1 VVKIKPIFFGS
12 GLSGLD
18 TFPAYPDWE
27 VIMIRKICRAA
38 VIGSGVMGGGI
49 AALLASAGIKTL
61 LLDIVPF
68 DLKDEGKDDP
78 VARNRIVKAG
88 LDTVLISSP
97 SLLMQKKDIDRITIG
112 NLEDDFDKI
121 AECDWIVEVVV
132 ENLKIKQD
140 LFKRIETVREAGTIV
155 SSNTSGIPLQAMS
168 NGLSQDFKQHF
179 LGTHFFNPVRYMHL
193 LEIIAG
199 EETLPEILEF
209 IADFG
214 ERILG
219 KGIVWAKDTPN
230 FVGNRIGVQG
240 IVNAMQMMLEDGLTI
255 PEVDALFGTAM
266 GRPKTAMFK
275 TCDIVGL
282 DTLGYVSRN
291 TYELAVDDE
300 QRDNFVLPEFV
311 KRMIQKNLLGTKT
324 KKGFY
329 KTELTPEWKKIRK
342 VIDPQSLEYAEYKP
356 ADFPCLTQSKKA
368 KTLSEKIKAVV
379 YGDDKGAG
387 FAWKVV
393 ANNLIYS
400 ASRIPEISDTIV
412 DIDNAMKWGFN
423 FEMGPFE
430 TWDAI
435 GLEAS
440 VEKMEKDE
448 FTVPKKIKKMITAG
462 NTSFYKTENGKV
474 FAYDFMTEGY
484 KEVVVSDTIVS
495 LKALKSADKVVKTC
509 SSASLIDLNDGV
521 FCLEFHSKMNALNKE
536 MVEFQQEVIEY
547 VDANGLGLVIG
558 NQAGGMPGA
567 FSAGGD
573 LVYMAALA
581 KDGKYSEIDAFLKTA
596 QDGIQKAKYS
606 TVPVVAAP
614 YGMTLGG
621 GCEVCLGADRMVAHA
636 ELYMGLV
643 EIGVGLLPAAGG
655 CLNLWKKFI
664 NTIPEAVTD
673 VDLAKFFIP
682 VFMSIAL
689 AKVSNSAAQA
699 RANGFLVP
707 EDRIVFNR
715 DYQIGEAKKEVLKM
729 VDGGYA
735 PPIKRSIKVFGQA
748 ARGMIDVEIFNM
760 LSGKFITEYDAFLAK
775 RIAYVISGGDVRD
788 NSEVEEDVILKLE
801 REAFIDFWKQEK
813 TIARVKHMLK
823 TGKPL
828 RN

>member
-1 VVKIKPIFFGS
+1 
-12 GLSGLD
+12 
-18 TFPAYPDWE
+18 
-27 VIMIRKICRAA
+27 MIRKICRVA

-61 LLDIVPF
+61 LLDIIPF
-68 DLKDEGKDDP
+68 DLKDEEKDDP
-78 VARNRIVKAG
+78 AARNRIVKTG
-88 LDTVLISSP
+88 LDTVLMSSP

-112 NLEDDFDKI
+112 NLEDDFDRI

-132 ENLKIKQD
+132 ENLQIKRD
-140 LFKRIETVREAGTIV
+140 LFKRIETVRKTGAIV
-155 SSNTSGIPLQAMS
+155 SSNTSGIPLQTLS
-168 NGLSQDFKQHF
+168 DGLSQDFKQNF

-199 EETLPEILEF
+199 EETLSEVLEF
-209 IADFG
+209 MADFG

-240 IVNAMQMMLEDGLTI
+240 IVSAMQMMLEDGLTI
-255 PEVDALFGTAM
+255 PEVDALFGAAM

-282 DTLGYVSRN
+282 DTLGHVSRN
-291 TYELAVDDE
+291 TYELVVDDE
-300 QRDNFVLPEFV
+300 QRDSFVLPEFV

-329 KTELTPEWKKIRK
+329 KTDLTPEWKKIRK
-342 VIDPQSLEYAEYKP
+342 VIDPQSLEYAEYEP
-356 ADFPCLTQSKKA
+356 AYFPCLVQSKKA

-379 YGDDKGAG
+379 YGDDKGAV

-400 ASRIPEISDTIV
+400 ASRIPETSDTIV
-412 DIDNAMKWGFN
+412 EIDNAMKWGFN

-435 GLEAS
+435 GLETS
-440 VEKMEKDE
+440 LEKMGKDG
-448 FTVPKKIKKMITAG
+448 FTVPEKIKKMIAAG
-462 NTSFYKTENGKV
+462 NTSFYKIENGKV
-474 FAYDFMTEGY
+474 FAYDFMTEDY
-484 KEVVVSDTIVS
+484 KEVVVSGTIVS

-596 QDGIQKAKYS
+596 QDGIQKATYS

-689 AKVSNSAAQA
+689 AKVSTSAAEA

-735 PPIKRSIKVFGQA
+735 PPIKRPIKVFGQA

-788 NSEVEEDVILKLE
+788 NSEMEEDVILNLE

-813 TIARVKHMLK
+813 TIARVEHMLK